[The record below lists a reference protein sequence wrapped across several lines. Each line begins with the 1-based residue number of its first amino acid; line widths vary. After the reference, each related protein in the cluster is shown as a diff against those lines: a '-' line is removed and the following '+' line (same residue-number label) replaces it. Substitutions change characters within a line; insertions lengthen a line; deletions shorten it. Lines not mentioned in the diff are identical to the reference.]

1 MVSLFKH
8 GLGWALVAAPRGAVI
23 IILDALYVPHSGK
36 LQSRNLARPLV
47 ASFS

>member
-1 MVSLFKH
+1 MVFLSKH
-8 GLGWALVAAPRGAVI
+8 GFGLALVAAPRGLVI
-23 IILDALYVPHSGK
+23 IFLAALYAPHSGN